1 MTLCALNKGPQI
13 IKSHWFYKQFNNGGT
28 MKPIRQAEL
37 DHYKDQINSKFR
49 TKASAIDSEIHQQ
62 AQDLSDKKKPSFA
75 KACKVDK
82 KIQKLIEAEKKY
94 RAYVKNKDDV
104 EERLLNAVK
113 KEAARCEEHLTRLGN
128 VRDWNRDGFNG
139 YEVKDI
145 YDLPSIYFTDRLDSI
160 CFEEAE
166 KHIKKNHKLRHVLQ
180 SKKEY
185 AENILYSGGD
195 INSIMV
201 ELTKAFKS
209 ADIEYNIPKS
219 LLALP
224 S

>member
-1 MTLCALNKGPQI
+1 MQG
-13 IKSHWFYKQFNNGGT
+13 
-28 MKPIRQAEL
+28 RQ
-37 DHYKDQINSKFR
+37 KN
-49 TKASAIDSEIHQQ
+49 TKAHRSR
-62 AQDLSDKKKPSFA
+62 
-75 KACKVDK
+75 
-82 KIQKLIEAEKKY
+82 KKY